1 MTIIRAGNDMLFI
14 VAKGAAYGWNPTAP
28 APASQPIT
36 VKTTHVIKPQPSP
49 PVARQQVKTTHV
61 IKPQQSPPVARQQP
75 SPPEA
80 RQQVKTKHIIKPQ
93 PSPPVAR
100 QQPGGIQ
107 RGPSRPTVKIPKP
120 QPKAAVPNVVH
131 AQYNSP
137 MGLYSAENIA
147 DSYAM
152 QTRGIQ
158 KEMQGEFVK

>member
-1 MTIIRAGNDMLFI
+1 MLFI
-14 VAKGAAYGWNPTAP
+14 VAKGAAYGWHPTAP
-28 APASQPIT
+28 GPASQPIT
-36 VKTTHVIKPQPSP
+36 VKTTHV
-49 PVARQQVKTTHV
+49 
-61 IKPQQSPPVARQQP
+61 
-75 SPPEA
+75 
-80 RQQVKTKHIIKPQ
+80 IKPQ

-158 KEMQGEFVK
+158 KEMQGVDVNQTPVGTKMLGTYQILGESSPK